1 MMGMMIIAGAEGR
14 GDRPVR
20 RRRRF
25 TLSRARAEPLALL
38 AGIEWQTSLGKV
50 SRRDSASHEVVL

>member
-1 MMGMMIIAGAEGR
+1 MPMTMMLFIAGAEGR

-25 TLSRARAEPLALL
+25 TLSRARAEPLAFL
-38 AGIEWQTSLGKV
+38 AGIERQTSLGKGQRARQRP
-50 SRRDSASHEVVL
+50 S